1 LGHPGIDDIP
11 HPEVPATPVQ
21 PTGIVIMSNGQD
33 RTRSIPS
40 HRAGAT
46 PPLSAAEPPVGPAAE
61 PAVEPVSEPLAEPV
75 AEPTARPPVKGVPH
89 TRTGAAWFGICAAA
103 LLTVVLIV
111 FMLQNTRSVRVDFLW
126 MDGTLPL
133 ALALLIAAV
142 GSALLAMVVGAA
154 RITQL
159 RRLNRRQRH

>member
-1 LGHPGIDDIP
+1 
-11 HPEVPATPVQ
+11 
-21 PTGIVIMSNGQD
+21 MSNG
-33 RTRSIPS
+33 RYGTRKVDD
-40 HRAGAT
+40 AT
-46 PPLSAAEPPVGPAAE
+46 TPQPEPPADPSIASSTDA
-61 PAVEPVSEPLAEPV
+61 
-75 AEPTARPPVKGVPH
+75 VPH
-89 TRTGAAWFGICAAA
+89 TRTGAAWFGICAVA

-142 GSALLAMVVGAA
+142 GAAVVAMVVGVA

-159 RRLNRRQRH
+159 RRLNRRRR